1 VARRRIISKRK
12 IKPDPVYKDKI
23 ISKLINQVMV
33 DGKKSISEKIVYNA
47 LSMISKNSKHKPQ
60 TILEKALENVKPLVE
75 VKSRRVGGSTYQV
88 PIEVHENRAITLGI
102 RWIVSFAKQRKDTS
116 MINKLAAEIS
126 DAADE
131 DNSGSFGKGKGG
143 AVKKKEDIH
152 KMADANKA
160 FSHYRW

>member
-1 VARRRIISKRK
+1 MARRRIISKRK

-33 DGKKSISEKIVYNA
+33 DGKKSTSEKIVYDA
-47 LSMISKNSKHKPQ
+47 LSLISENSKHKPQ
-60 TILEKALENVKPLVE
+60 LILEKALENVKPLVE

-88 PIEVHENRAITLGI
+88 PIEVHENRALTLGI
-102 RWIVSFAKQRKDTS
+102 RWIVSFAKQRKETS
-116 MINKLAAEIS
+116 MMKKLAFEIS

-131 DNSGSFGKGKGG
+131 DSTGSFGKGKGG

>member
-12 IKPDPVYKDKI
+12 IKSDPIYKDKV

-47 LSMISKNSKHKPQ
+47 LSMISEKSKHKPQ
-60 TILEKALENVKPLVE
+60 VILEKALENVKPLVE

-102 RWIVSFAKQRKDTS
+102 RWIVSFAKKRKDTS
-116 MINKLAAEIS
+116 MIKKLAYEIS

-131 DNSGSFGKGKGG
+131 DDSGSFGKGKGG
-143 AVKKKEDIH
+143 AVKKREDIH

>member
-1 VARRRIISKRK
+1 MARRRIISKRK
-12 IKPDPVYKDKI
+12 IKPDPIYKDKT

-33 DGKKSISEKIVYNA
+33 DGKKSVSEKIVYNA
-47 LSMISKNSKHKPQ
+47 LSLISKSSKHKPQ
-60 TILEKALENVKPLVE
+60 VVLEKALENVRPIVE

-88 PIEVHENRAITLGI
+88 PIEVHENRALTLGI
-102 RWIVSFAKQRKDTS
+102 RWLVGFAKQRKDIS
-116 MINKLAAEIS
+116 MIKKLASEIL

-131 DNSGSFGKGKGG
+131 DDSGSFGKGKGG

>member
-12 IKPDPVYKDKI
+12 IKPDPVYKDKT

-33 DGKKSISEKIVYNA
+33 DGKKSVSEKIVYNA
-47 LSMISKNSKHKPQ
+47 LSLISKSSKHKPQ
-60 TILEKALENVKPLVE
+60 IVLEKALDNVRPIVE

-88 PIEVHENRAITLGI
+88 PIEVHENRALTLGI
-102 RWIVSFAKQRKDTS
+102 RWLVGFAKQRKDIS
-116 MINKLAAEIS
+116 MIKKLASEIL

-131 DNSGSFGKGKGG
+131 DDSGSFGKGKGG

>member
-1 VARRRIISKRK
+1 MARRKIISKRK
-12 IKPDPVYKDKI
+12 IKPDPIYKDKV

-33 DGKKSISEKIVYNA
+33 HGKKSISEKIVYNA
-47 LSMISKNSKHKPQ
+47 LNIVSKNSKNKPES
-60 TILEKALENVKPLVE
+60 ILEKALENVKPLVE

-102 RWIVSFAKQRKDTS
+102 RWLVNYAKKRKDNS
-116 MINKLAAEIS
+116 MAKKLAAEIIE
-126 DAADE
+126 AADE
-131 DNSGSFGKGKGG
+131 DNTGTFGKGKGG
-143 AVKKKEDIH
+143 AVKKREDIH

>member
-1 VARRRIISKRK
+1 
-12 IKPDPVYKDKI
+12 
-23 ISKLINQVMV
+23 M
-33 DGKKSISEKIVYNA
+33 GSEKIVYES
-47 LSMISKNSKHKPQ
+47 LLMISKRSKNKPQ
-60 TILEKALENVKPLVE
+60 IILEKALNNVKPIVE

-102 RWIVSFAKQRKDTS
+102 RWIVGFAKKRKDKS
-116 MINKLAAEIS
+116 MIEKLSAEIME
-126 DAADE
+126 AADE
-131 DNSGSFGKGKGG
+131 DSEGNFGKGKGG

>member
-1 VARRRIISKRK
+1 MARRRIISKRK
-12 IKPDPVYKDKI
+12 IKSDPIYKDKT
-23 ISKLINQVMV
+23 ISRLINQVMV

-47 LSMISKNSKHKPQ
+47 LSLISKNSKHKPQ
-60 TILEKALENVKPLVE
+60 IIFEKALENVKPLVE

-88 PIEVHENRAITLGI
+88 PIEVHENRALTLGI
-102 RWIVSFAKQRKDTS
+102 RWIVSFAKARKDTS
-116 MINKLAAEIS
+116 MIKKLASEIS

-131 DNSGSFGKGKGG
+131 DDSGSFGKGKGG
-143 AVKKKEDIH
+143 AVKKREDIH

>member
-1 VARRRIISKRK
+1 MARRRIISKRK
-12 IKPDPVYKDKI
+12 IKPDPVYKDKT

-33 DGKKSISEKIVYNA
+33 NGKKSVSEKIVYNA
-47 LSMISKNSKHKPQ
+47 LSLISKSSKHKPQ
-60 TILEKALENVKPLVE
+60 VVLEKALDNVRPIVE

-88 PIEVHENRAITLGI
+88 PIEVHENRALTLGI
-102 RWIVSFAKQRKDTS
+102 RWLVGFAKQRKDIS
-116 MINKLAAEIS
+116 MIKKLASEIL

-131 DNSGSFGKGKGG
+131 DDSGSFGKGKGG